1 MIGGENM
8 YMPLC
13 RECHA
18 RETRLNADNLY
29 AGDPS
34 KISVEIE
41 NKQFEASKTPGAA
54 LKESD
59 ACTPASSLTGTT

>member
-18 RETRLNADNLY
+18 RETKNNASNVYL
-29 AGDPS
+29 GDPS
-34 KISVEIE
+34 KISVELE
-41 NKQFEASKTPGAA
+41 NKQWEKGS
-54 LKESD
+54 SD
-59 ACTPASSLTGTT
+59 ADGQSDGET

>member
-18 RETRLNADNLY
+18 RESSLNAGNAY
-29 AGDPS
+29 VGDPS
-34 KISVEIE
+34 KISAEFE
-41 NKQFEASKTPGAA
+41 LKQFETPGAA
-54 LKESD
+54 
-59 ACTPASSLTGTT
+59 